1 MPRPGRRGDKQH
13 KFSTVSSLVSLYAQ
27 RLTDLRCRSRELLSG
42 CIALC
47 LKPNQQQQ
55 QEERAGDARQ
65 SFERASPRG
74 GRLLLILPACLPAY
88 PPADL
93 AGMHG
98 GRMTARATTRG
109 GRGVTCTQEDEAAEE
124 ETERTG
130 GLIWTQAPV
139 ASTVGANSSD
149 VSNPSPHSSMFIHP
163 KT

>member
-1 MPRPGRRGDKQH
+1 VTRGKA
-13 KFSTVSSLVSLYAQ
+13 SS
-27 RLTDLRCRSRELLSG
+27 
-42 CIALC
+42 
-47 LKPNQQQQ
+47 
-55 QEERAGDARQ
+55 ERAHEVEGSSS
-65 SFERASPRG
+65 SF
-74 GRLLLILPACLPAY
+74 LPACLPAY

-98 GRMTARATTRG
+98 GRMTAIATTRG

>member
-1 MPRPGRRGDKQH
+1 VTRGKA
-13 KFSTVSSLVSLYAQ
+13 SS
-27 RLTDLRCRSRELLSG
+27 
-42 CIALC
+42 
-47 LKPNQQQQ
+47 
-55 QEERAGDARQ
+55 ERAHEVEGSSS
-65 SFERASPRG
+65 SF
-74 GRLLLILPACLPAY
+74 LPACLPAY

-98 GRMTARATTRG
+98 GRMTAIATTRG
-109 GRGVTCTQEDEAAEE
+109 GRGVTCTQDGRAYPNARDREEDEAAEE

>member
-1 MPRPGRRGDKQH
+1 M
-13 KFSTVSSLVSLYAQ
+13 
-27 RLTDLRCRSRELLSG
+27 LSG

-55 QEERAGDARQ
+55 QEERAGDAKATCACAPPTVFPWQ
-65 SFERASPRG
+65 SFDRAHELEGEGSSSSPPR
-74 GRLLLILPACLPAY
+74 LPACLPARRLGWHARGPHDGKSYY
-88 PPADL
+88 PRRQRRHL
-93 AGMHG
+93 HSRY
-98 GRMTARATTRG
+98 GRAYPNARDRE
-109 GRGVTCTQEDEAAEE
+109 EDEAAEE